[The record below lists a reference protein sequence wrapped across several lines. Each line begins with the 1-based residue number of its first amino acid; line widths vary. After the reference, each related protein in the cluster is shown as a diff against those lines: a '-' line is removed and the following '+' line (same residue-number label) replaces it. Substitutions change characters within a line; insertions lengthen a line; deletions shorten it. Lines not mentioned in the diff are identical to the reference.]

1 MSVQVES
8 QSGHLQWLLPEI
20 VLFQLH
26 WKFESNRELQ
36 MNVFNVKFTVLRF

>member
-8 QSGHLQWLLPEI
+8 QSGHLQWLLQEN

-26 WKFESNRELQ
+26 WEFESNKEI
-36 MNVFNVKFTVLRF
+36 MN